1 MKIRKNNIEKKQSG
15 GIIYT
20 PFVPSY
26 NTSEAESSSSNSS
39 SSDEGKIGDI
49 QKEILDVLQE
59 NGLPSD
65 VDTFMK
71 SANRFLRK
79 AEITGEWSMA
89 DFTRI
94 QSLANRVAHNKT
106 LYDAATQHL
115 TETGNWNEVALNDKG
130 QMYVINKDSKVI
142 AIDPGEY
149 YKNRDNYQALTNNDI
164 LEFRSNTSPFDS
176 SVLNSMSGSI
186 GINNVVEY
194 VKGLTLDLG
203 THSISG
209 YTKQESQNMEDMIHQ
224 LIAGGPEGYYKFKRE
239 VQVDGSSAQQALNYL
254 YNSLPNN
261 MRQLLRAKAAAEGQ
275 NPNESP
281 ILLMQILANHV
292 DESYDV
298 SFDST
303 ATKSAGVG
311 TDSTSTKEDTY
322 LEHLATGNTLGKYED
337 IRITPIGSTISL
349 NVVGQNGGPLIDRQG
364 DKVDQN
370 NLREL
375 LKSTYAF
382 QITDTNSI
390 TFGSQVVSPQDYDK
404 LVWDNSSQITRVF
417 LPYIQTDEGKI
428 VPNFGLLKQIDEFQK
443 EIDIMGGQ
451 ITPNIQQ
458 QLQEYFGDAVFY
470 NPETKKLQVNDKYV
484 KPFLSI
490 SAYANSNTMGNLNT
504 TDVFLS
510 SVDRETGKQ
519 IKADYENATMYYM
532 PHGKELDKDKLVDQ
546 ARARKGKFYRGNIF
560 IPITGRTIGTHLT
573 SGQEIPKSVYSDVN
587 GNDANQDIITT
598 W

>member
-1 MKIRKNNIEKKQSG
+1 MKIRKYNIEKKQSG

-26 NTSEAESSSSNSS
+26 TDSEAESSSSSSS
-39 SSDEGKIGDI
+39 SSDVGKIGDV
-49 QKEILDVLQE
+49 QKEIMDVLQE

-65 VDTFMK
+65 VDYFMQT
-71 SANRFLRK
+71 ANQFLRK
-79 AEITGEWSMA
+79 AEITGNWSMS

-94 QSLANRVAHNKT
+94 QSLANRVAHNKI
-106 LYDAATQHL
+106 LYDTATKHL

-130 QMYVINKDSKVI
+130 QMYVIDKDSKVI
-142 AIDPGEY
+142 TIDPGEY
-149 YKNRDNYQALTNNDI
+149 YKSQNQYQALTNNDI
-164 LEFRSNTSPFDS
+164 LEFRSNVSPFDS

-203 THSISG
+203 TYSISG

-303 ATKSAGVG
+303 ATKSAGIGV
-311 TDSTSTKEDTY
+311 DSTTTKEDTY
-322 LEHLATGNTLGKYED
+322 LEHIVTGNTLGKYED
-337 IRITPIGSTISL
+337 FRITPMGSKISL
-349 NVVGQNGGPLIDRQG
+349 NAVGQNGGPLIDRQG
-364 DKVDQN
+364 DRVDQN

-382 QITDTNSI
+382 QTVDTNSV
-390 TFGSQVVSPQDYDK
+390 TFGSQVVSPEDYDK
-404 LVWDNSSQITRVF
+404 LVWDNSSQITRIF

-428 VPNFGLLKQIDEFQK
+428 IPNFGLLVQIDEFQK
-443 EIDIMGGQ
+443 EIDTMGGQ

-458 QLQEYFGDAVFY
+458 QLQEYFGDVVFY
-470 NPETKKLQVNDKYV
+470 NPEIKKLQVNDKYV

-490 SAYANSNTMGNLNT
+490 SAYANSNTMGNLDT
-504 TDVFLS
+504 TDAFLS
-510 SVDRETGKQ
+510 GVDRETGKQ

-546 ARARKGKFYRGNIF
+546 TRARKGRFYRGNIF
-560 IPITGRTIGTHLT
+560 IPIIGRTIGTHLT

>member
-1 MKIRKNNIEKKQSG
+1 MKIRKYNIEKKQSG

-26 NTSEAESSSSNSS
+26 TDSEAESSSSSSS
-39 SSDEGKIGDI
+39 SSDAGKIGDV
-49 QKEILDVLQE
+49 QKEIMDVLQE

-65 VDTFMK
+65 VDYFMQT
-71 SANRFLRK
+71 ANRFLRK
-79 AEITGEWSMA
+79 AEITGNWSMS

-106 LYDAATQHL
+106 LYDAATKHL

-130 QMYVINKDSKVI
+130 QMYVIDKDSKVI
-142 AIDPGEY
+142 TIDPGEY
-149 YKNRDNYQALTNNDI
+149 YKNRNQYQALTNNDI
-164 LEFRSNTSPFDS
+164 LEFRSNVSPFNS
-176 SVLNSMSGSI
+176 SVLNSMSGST
-186 GINNVVEY
+186 GINDIVEY
-194 VKGLTLDLG
+194 VKGITLDLG
-203 THSISG
+203 TRSISG
-209 YTKQESQNMEDMIHQ
+209 YTKQEAENMEEMIQ
-224 LIAGGPEGYYKFKRE
+224 VLTSGGPAGYYKFKKE

-261 MRQLLRAKAAAEGQ
+261 MKQLLRAKAAAEGQ

-298 SFDST
+298 SFDSA
-303 ATKSAGVG
+303 ATKSAGIGVDN
-311 TDSTSTKEDTY
+311 TTTKEDTY
-322 LEHLATGNTLGKYED
+322 LEHIVTGNTLGKYED
-337 IRITPIGSTISL
+337 FRITPMGSKISL
-349 NVVGQNGGPLIDRQG
+349 NAVGQNGGPLIDRQG
-364 DKVDQN
+364 DRVDQN

-382 QITDTNSI
+382 QTVDTNSV
-390 TFGSQVVSPQDYDK
+390 TFGSQIVSPEDYDK
-404 LVWDNSSQITRVF
+404 LVWDNSSQITRIF

-428 VPNFGLLKQIDEFQK
+428 VPNFGLLAQIDEFQK
-443 EIDIMGGQ
+443 EIDTMGGQ

-458 QLQEYFGDAVFY
+458 QLQEYFGDVVFY
-470 NPETKKLQVNDKYV
+470 NPETKKLQVNNKYV

-490 SAYANSNTMGNLNT
+490 SAYANSNTMGNLDT

-546 ARARKGKFYRGNIF
+546 ARARKGRFYRGNIF

>member
-1 MKIRKNNIEKKQSG
+1 
-15 GIIYT
+15 
-20 PFVPSY
+20 
-26 NTSEAESSSSNSS
+26 
-39 SSDEGKIGDI
+39 
-49 QKEILDVLQE
+49 
-59 NGLPSD
+59 
-65 VDTFMK
+65 
-71 SANRFLRK
+71 
-79 AEITGEWSMA
+79 MA

-149 YKNRDNYQALTNNDI
+149 YKNRNQYQALTNNDI
-164 LEFRSNTSPFDS
+164 LEFRSNASPFDS

-186 GINNVVEY
+186 GINNIVEY

-303 ATKSAGVG
+303 ATKNAGAG

-337 IRITPIGSTISL
+337 IRITPMGSTISL

-443 EIDIMGGQ
+443 EIDTMGGQ

-458 QLQEYFGDAVFY
+458 QLQEYFGDVVFY
-470 NPETKKLQVNDKYV
+470 NPETKKLQVNDNYV

-490 SAYANSNTMGNLNT
+490 SAYANSNTMGNLDT
-504 TDVFLS
+504 TDAFLS

>member
-149 YKNRDNYQALTNNDI
+149 YKNRDNYQVLTNNDI
-164 LEFRSNTSPFDS
+164 LEFRSNASPFDS

-292 DESYDV
+292 DEDYDV

-303 ATKSAGVG
+303 ATKSAGIG
-311 TDSTSTKEDTY
+311 TDSTTTKEDTY

-337 IRITPIGSTISL
+337 IRITPMGSTISL

-375 LKSTYAF
+375 LKLTYAF

-458 QLQEYFGDAVFY
+458 QLQEYFGDVVFY
-470 NPETKKLQVNDKYV
+470 NPETKKLQVNNNYV

-490 SAYANSNTMGNLNT
+490 SAYANSNTMGNLDT
-504 TDVFLS
+504 TDAFLS

-546 ARARKGKFYRGNIF
+546 ARARKGRFYRGNIF

-587 GNDANQDIITT
+587 GNDENQDIITT

>member
-1 MKIRKNNIEKKQSG
+1 MKIRTKSIEKKQSG

-20 PFVPSY
+20 PFVPS
-26 NTSEAESSSSNSS
+26 NLSEAESSSSSSS

-65 VDTFMK
+65 VDAFMQ
-71 SANRFLRK
+71 SANRFLRR
-79 AEITGEWSMA
+79 AEATGNWSMA

-94 QSLANRVAHNKT
+94 QSMANRVAHNKT
-106 LYDAATQHL
+106 LYDAAAKHL

-142 AIDPGEY
+142 TIDPGEY
-149 YKNRDNYQALTNNDI
+149 YKNRNQYQALTNNDI
-164 LEFRSNTSPFDS
+164 LEFRSNVSPFDS
-176 SVLNSMSGSI
+176 SVLNSMSGSTGVNDI
-186 GINNVVEY
+186 VEY
-194 VKGLTLDLG
+194 VKGITLDLG
-203 THSISG
+203 TRSISG
-209 YTKQESQNMEDMIHQ
+209 YTKQEAENMEEMIQ
-224 LIAGGPEGYYKFKRE
+224 VLTSGGPAGYYKFKKE

-261 MRQLLRAKAAAEGQ
+261 MKQLLRAKAAAEGQ

-292 DESYDV
+292 DENYDV
-298 SFDST
+298 SFDSA
-303 ATKSAGVG
+303 ATKSAGIGVDN
-311 TDSTSTKEDTY
+311 TTTKEDTY
-322 LEHLATGNTLGKYED
+322 LEHIVTGNTLGKYED
-337 IRITPIGSTISL
+337 FRITPMGSKISL
-349 NVVGQNGGPLIDRQG
+349 NAVGQNGGPLIDRQG
-364 DKVDQN
+364 DRVDQN

-382 QITDTNSI
+382 QTVDTNSV
-390 TFGSQVVSPQDYDK
+390 TFGSQIISPEDYDK
-404 LVWDNSSQITRVF
+404 LVWDNSSQITRIF

-428 VPNFGLLKQIDEFQK
+428 VPNFGLLAQIDEFQK
-443 EIDIMGGQ
+443 EIDTMGGQ

-458 QLQEYFGDAVFY
+458 QLQEYFGDVVFY

-490 SAYANSNTMGNLNT
+490 SAYANSNTMGNLDT
-504 TDVFLS
+504 TDAFLS

-546 ARARKGKFYRGNIF
+546 ARARKGRFYRGNIF

>member
-1 MKIRKNNIEKKQSG
+1 MKIRTKNIEKKQSG

-20 PFVPSY
+20 PFVPS
-26 NTSEAESSSSNSS
+26 NLSEAESSSSTSS
-39 SSDEGKIGDI
+39 SSDAGKIGDI

-59 NGLPSD
+59 NGIPSD
-65 VDTFMK
+65 VDAFMK

-130 QMYVINKDSKVI
+130 QMYVIDKDSKVI
-142 AIDPGEY
+142 AIDPREY

-164 LEFRSNTSPFDS
+164 LEFRSNASPFDS

-292 DESYDV
+292 DENYDV

-303 ATKSAGVG
+303 ATKSAGIG

-337 IRITPIGSTISL
+337 IRITPMGSTISL

-428 VPNFGLLKQIDEFQK
+428 VPNFELLKQIDEFQK

-458 QLQEYFGDAVFY
+458 QLQEYFGDVVFY
-470 NPETKKLQVNDKYV
+470 NPETKKLQVNNNYV

-490 SAYANSNTMGNLNT
+490 SAYANSNTMGNLDT
-504 TDVFLS
+504 TDAFLS

>member
-1 MKIRKNNIEKKQSG
+1 MKIRTKNIEKKQSG

-20 PFVPSY
+20 PFVPS
-26 NTSEAESSSSNSS
+26 NLSEAESSSSTSS
-39 SSDEGKIGDI
+39 SSDAGKIGDI

-65 VDTFMK
+65 VDAFMQ
-71 SANRFLRK
+71 SANRFLRR
-79 AEITGEWSMA
+79 AEVTGNWSMA

-106 LYDAATQHL
+106 LYDAATKHL

-142 AIDPGEY
+142 TIDPGEY
-149 YKNRDNYQALTNNDI
+149 YKNRNQYQALTNNDI
-164 LEFRSNTSPFDS
+164 LEFRSNVSPFDS
-176 SVLNSMSGSI
+176 SVLNSMSGSTGVNDI
-186 GINNVVEY
+186 VEY
-194 VKGLTLDLG
+194 VKGITLDLG
-203 THSISG
+203 TRSISG
-209 YTKQESQNMEDMIHQ
+209 YTKQEAENMEEMIHV
-224 LIAGGPEGYYKFKRE
+224 LTSGGPAGYYKFKKE

-261 MRQLLRAKAAAEGQ
+261 MKQLLRAKAAAEGQ

-292 DESYDV
+292 DENYDV
-298 SFDST
+298 SFDSA
-303 ATKSAGVG
+303 ATKSAGIGVDN
-311 TDSTSTKEDTY
+311 TTTKEDTY
-322 LEHLATGNTLGKYED
+322 LEHIVTGNTLGKYED
-337 IRITPIGSTISL
+337 FRITPMGSKISL
-349 NVVGQNGGPLIDRQG
+349 NAVGQNGGPLIDRQG
-364 DKVDQN
+364 DRVDQN

-382 QITDTNSI
+382 QTVDTNSV
-390 TFGSQVVSPQDYDK
+390 TFGSQVISPEDYDK
-404 LVWDNSSQITRVF
+404 LVWDNSSQITRIF

-428 VPNFGLLKQIDEFQK
+428 VPNFGLLAQIDEFQK
-443 EIDIMGGQ
+443 EIDTMGGQ

-458 QLQEYFGDAVFY
+458 QLQEYFGDVVFY
-470 NPETKKLQVNDKYV
+470 NPETKTLQVNDKYV

-490 SAYANSNTMGNLNT
+490 SAYANSNTMGNLDT
-504 TDVFLS
+504 TDAFLS

-546 ARARKGKFYRGNIF
+546 ARARKGRFYRGNIF

>member
-26 NTSEAESSSSNSS
+26 NASEAESSSSNSS

-130 QMYVINKDSKVI
+130 QMYVINNDSKVI

-164 LEFRSNTSPFDS
+164 LEFRSNASPFDS

-186 GINNVVEY
+186 GINNIVEY

-239 VQVDGSSAQQALNYL
+239 IQVDGSSAQQALNYL

-337 IRITPIGSTISL
+337 IRITPMGSTISL

-390 TFGSQVVSPQDYDK
+390 TFGSQIVSSQDYDK

-490 SAYANSNTMGNLNT
+490 SAYANSNTMGNLDT
-504 TDVFLS
+504 TDAFLS

>member
-115 TETGNWNEVALNDKG
+115 TKTGNWNEVALDDKG

-142 AIDPGEY
+142 TIDPGEY
-149 YKNRDNYQALTNNDI
+149 YKNRNQYQALTNNDI
-164 LEFRSNTSPFDS
+164 LEFRSNASPFDS

-292 DESYDV
+292 NESYDV

-322 LEHLATGNTLGKYED
+322 LEHIVTGNTLGKYED
-337 IRITPIGSTISL
+337 FRITPMGSKISL
-349 NVVGQNGGPLIDRQG
+349 NAVGQNGGPLIDRQG
-364 DKVDQN
+364 DRVDQN

-375 LKSTYAF
+375 LKLTYAF
-382 QITDTNSI
+382 QTVDTNSV
-390 TFGSQVVSPQDYDK
+390 TFGSQIVSPEDYDK
-404 LVWDNSSQITRVF
+404 LVWDNSSQITRIF

-428 VPNFGLLKQIDEFQK
+428 VPNFGLLAQIDEFQK
-443 EIDIMGGQ
+443 EIDTMGGQ

-458 QLQEYFGDAVFY
+458 QLQEYFGDVVFY
-470 NPETKKLQVNDKYV
+470 NTETKKLQVNNKYV

-490 SAYANSNTMGNLNT
+490 SAYANSNTMGNLDT
-504 TDVFLS
+504 TDAFLS

>member
-26 NTSEAESSSSNSS
+26 NTSEAESSSSSSS

-130 QMYVINKDSKVI
+130 QMYV
-142 AIDPGEY
+142 
-149 YKNRDNYQALTNNDI
+149 NRDNYQALTNNDI
-164 LEFRSNTSPFDS
+164 LEFRSNASPFDS

-209 YTKQESQNMEDMIHQ
+209 CTKQESQNMEDMIHQ

-337 IRITPIGSTISL
+337 IRITPMGSTISL

-404 LVWDNSSQITRVF
+404 LVWDNSSQIIRVF

-490 SAYANSNTMGNLNT
+490 SAYANSNTMGNLDT
-504 TDVFLS
+504 TDIFLS

>member
-1 MKIRKNNIEKKQSG
+1 MKIRTKNIEKKQSG

-20 PFVPSY
+20 PFVPS
-26 NTSEAESSSSNSS
+26 NLSEAESSSSTSS
-39 SSDEGKIGDI
+39 SSDEGKLGDI

-65 VDTFMK
+65 VDTFMQ
-71 SANRFLRK
+71 SANRFLRR
-79 AEITGEWSMA
+79 AEATGNWSMA

-94 QSLANRVAHNKT
+94 QSMANRVAHNKT
-106 LYDAATQHL
+106 LYDAAAQHL

-130 QMYVINKDSKVI
+130 QMYVIDKDSKVI
-142 AIDPGEY
+142 TIDPGEY
-149 YKNRDNYQALTNNDI
+149 YKNRNNYQALTNNDV
-164 LEFRSNTSPFDS
+164 LEFRSNASPFDS
-176 SVLNSMSGSI
+176 SVLNSMSGSTGVNDI
-186 GINNVVEY
+186 VEY
-194 VKGLTLDLG
+194 VKGITLDLG
-203 THSISG
+203 TRSISG
-209 YTKQESQNMEDMIHQ
+209 YTKQEAENMEEMIQ
-224 LIAGGPEGYYKFKRE
+224 VLTSGGPAGYYKFKKE

-261 MRQLLRAKAAAEGQ
+261 MKQLLRAKAAAEGQ

-281 ILLMQILANHV
+281 ILLMQILANHI
-292 DESYDV
+292 DNSYDI
-298 SFDST
+298 SFDSA
-303 ATKSAGVG
+303 ATKSAGIG
-311 TDSTSTKEDTY
+311 ADSTTTKEDTY
-322 LEHLATGNTLGKYED
+322 LEHLTTGNTLGKYED
-337 IRITPIGSTISL
+337 FRITPMGSKVSL

-364 DKVDQN
+364 DRVDQN
-370 NLREL
+370 NLKEL

-382 QITDTNSI
+382 QIVDTNSV

-404 LVWDNSSQITRVF
+404 LVWDNSSQITRVL

-428 VPNFGLLKQIDEFQK
+428 VPNFGLLAQVDEFQK
-443 EIDIMGGQ
+443 EIDNMGGQ

-458 QLQEYFGDAVFY
+458 QLQEYFGDVVFY

-490 SAYANSNTMGNLNT
+490 SAYANSNTMGNLDT
-504 TDVFLS
+504 TDAFLS

-519 IKADYENATMYYM
+519 IKDDYENATMYYM

-546 ARARKGKFYRGNIF
+546 ARARKGRFYRGNIF

-573 SGQEIPKSVYSDVN
+573 SGQEIPKSAYSDVN